1 MWYFSYRYITFFE
14 ILYWSYLNV
23 LLLYVSYFIIL
34 ILAVDLLVIIKTW
47 KAGGALFQNCF
58 LSTFWVVCL
67 SYNLDQYIFLNYF
80 LMVFY
85 RGVNSVGKNWECENF
100 KILLYTL
107 LTTCKWTEW
116 EKVFSVTIA
125 NLKGMKRI
133 SILELLKAI

>member
-1 MWYFSYRYITFFE
+1 MAGWY
-14 ILYWSYLNV
+14 YLIFCYFTTYLCQHDSRFGHVQRRGDCSCKATCAHKNTPHKRGIV
-23 LLLYVSYFIIL
+23 HHVTWHFIIL

-107 LTTCKWTEW
+107 LTTCKWT
-116 EKVFSVTIA
+116 
-125 NLKGMKRI
+125 
-133 SILELLKAI
+133 